1 MKPSVRMFLD
11 QTAKEAEDAA
21 RRQDTRTLFRIGK
34 SLGQKA
40 AFGGQC
46 QIKDR
51 DGGVLTSES
60 DQRERWVGH
69 FQVLNRESPVARI
82 EPFHLEE
89 LEISIEPLSE
99 DEIKVCIRRMKSNKA
114 AGIDNVSAELY
125 KILEDENTQFLK
137 RLFDKV

>member
-1 MKPSVRMFLD
+1 MFVD

-21 RRQDTRTLFRIGK
+21 RWQDTRTLIRIGK

-60 DQRERWVGH
+60 D
-69 FQVLNRESPVARI
+69 
-82 EPFHLEE
+82 
-89 LEISIEPLSE
+89 
-99 DEIKVCIRRMKSNKA
+99 
-114 AGIDNVSAELY
+114 
-125 KILEDENTQFLK
+125 
-137 RLFDKV
+137 